1 MSFSINIELSDR
13 DLEHFQKAQAKAAES
28 SAKCSDEEV
37 IEAAVKLLA
46 EATQVTVPDFI
57 AERLGKLDDM
67 IAMLRD
73 DGWAMPEEDRKRV
86 LAALVY
92 FADPKD
98 LIPDSV
104 PVLGFLD
111 DAIMIE
117 LCTRELKHEIE
128 AYEDF
133 CDYRQ
138 RVADARQL
146 DPASIGRAEFLEGR
160 RSELLDRMHSR
171 RNREAGFGT
180 GYGSSSGWASGKTY
194 HTGSSWR
201 PGLFRTR

>member
-1 MSFSINIELSDR
+1 MSFSINIELSER
-13 DLEHFQKAQAKAAES
+13 DLEHFHKAQERAAES
-28 SAKCSDEEV
+28 SAKCSDEDV
-37 IEAAVKLLA
+37 IEAASKLLA
-46 EATQVTVPDFI
+46 EATQVSVPDFI
-57 AERLGKLDDM
+57 SERLAKLDDM

-98 LIPDSV
+98 LIPDTV

-117 LCTRELKHEIE
+117 LCTRALKHEIE
-128 AYEDF
+128 AYDDF
-133 CDYRQ
+133 CDFRQ
-138 RVADARQL
+138 READSRGL

-160 RSELLDRMHSR
+160 RGELLERMHSR
-171 RNREAGFGT
+171 RNRETGFGK
-180 GYGSSSGWASGKTY
+180 GYGDSSGWASGKTY

>member
-13 DLEHFQKAQAKAAES
+13 DLEHFQEAQKKAAES
-28 SAKCSDEEV
+28 SSKCSDEEV

-46 EATQVTVPDFI
+46 EAVKVDVPDFI
-57 AERLGKLDDM
+57 GVRLAKLDDM

-73 DGWAMPEEDRKRV
+73 DGWAMPEEDRQRV
-86 LAALVY
+86 LSALIY

-133 CDYRQ
+133 CEYRQ
-138 RVADARQL
+138 READARGL
-146 DPASIGRAEFLEGR
+146 DPATIGRAEFLEGR
-160 RSELLDRMHSR
+160 RVELLDRMHSR
-171 RNREAGFGT
+171 RNREAGFGK

-194 HTGSSWR
+194 HTSGGWR